1 MPTYQP
7 FDWYHTPLYYDI
19 IFDADT
25 LAEAQFLEQA
35 HAKHA
40 TPTNART
47 TPPKPAESRSDSAG
61 SPPSEPPARLT
72 ILEPACGSGRL
83 MATLAARGHRV
94 AGLDL
99 SEGMLNFAK
108 QRFAD
113 QNIRAKLIK
122 APMQNFDLHAYA
134 KPSRGHRS
142 GGTSGGG
149 GYDVAH
155 VLVSSFKYLLTED
168 DAAAALGCICDH
180 LRPGGIFVLGLHLTE
195 YDHDKPALERWRAQ
209 RDGLDVICTIRSG
222 PADPA
227 RRLEPVRS
235 RIVARHLDSP
245 GSSEPQ
251 RYETNWQFRSY
262 DEDQLESLLRKEPR
276 LQHVGTYTFHHDIN
290 QPTEF
295 GGEDLGVVLVLRRRE

>member
-25 LAEAQFLEQA
+25 LAEARFLEQA

-40 TPTNART
+40 IPQQLTHA
-47 TPPKPAESRSDSAG
+47 PPKPALSRSDNPG
-61 SPPSEPPARLT
+61 SNPRNPPTPLT

-99 SEGMLNFAK
+99 SQGMLNFAK

-113 QNIRAKLIK
+113 QGIKAKLIK
-122 APMQNFDLHAYA
+122 APMQNFDLHDYA
-134 KPSRGHRS
+134 RQGHGKS
-142 GGTSGGG
+142 SEA

-155 VLVSSFKYLLTED
+155 ILVSSFKYLLTED
-168 DAAAALGCICDH
+168 DAAAALRCICDH

-209 RDGLDVICTIRSG
+209 RDGLDVICTIKSG

-235 RIVARHLDSP
+235 RIVARHPDFE
-245 GSSEPQ
+245 EPK

-262 DEDQLESLLRKEPR
+262 DEAQLESLLRKEPR
-276 LQHVGTYTFHHDIN
+276 FQHVGTYTFHHDIN
-290 QPTEF
+290 RPTDF
-295 GGEDLGVVLVLRRRE
+295 GGDDLGVVLVLKKTI